1 MLINGSFLR
10 RPDAARDIAHAAMRL
25 AEKPPAPDDP
35 IRRKH
40 FLHFYWGK
48 KPAHIR

>member
-1 MLINGSFLR
+1 
-10 RPDAARDIAHAAMRL
+10 MRL
-25 AEKPPAPDDP
+25 AGKPPESDDP

-40 FLHFYWGK
+40 FLHFYWGR